1 VPGPLTTIVSYLLLV
16 GAGISVALQQVLN
29 ANLRAELGS
38 PWWAGFISYVGGTL
52 TMLALVITTGEPR
65 LTGTMIAR
73 TSWASWTGGIFGAIF
88 IGIAIMM
95 VPRLGVALVLAL
107 IIVGQMLGSL
117 AFDHF
122 GLMGVPLHPA
132 NPVRLAG
139 AAFLVLGVILIR

>member
-1 VPGPLTTIVSYLLLV
+1 
-16 GAGISVALQQVLN
+16 
-29 ANLRAELGS
+29 
-38 PWWAGFISYVGGTL
+38 
-52 TMLALVITTGEPR
+52 
-65 LTGTMIAR
+65 MIAR